1 MSNSY
6 KQTAVGRIPKEWEV
20 VRLGDV
26 FQRVTRKNTVNSDNV
41 LTISA
46 QNGLIK
52 QENFFTKSVAS
63 KDLSNYILLEKGEF
77 AYNKSYSSGYPMG
90 ATKRLNFYNYG
101 VLSNLYIYFK
111 IKNGNSDFYE
121 QYFEAGLLNK
131 EIHQIAQ
138 EGARNHGLLNISVV
152 DFFNILIVLPPLKE
166 QEKIAEILSTCD
178 KVISNLDEL
187 IKAKTNLKTAL
198 MQNLLSAKIRFKE
211 FTDPWQEKF
220 GDKLFKTITEINQN
234 YDLPILA
241 ISQEFGAIPRNLIDY
256 KVIVSYKSISNYKV
270 VRKGNFIISLR
281 SFQGGIEYSKY
292 DGICSPAYIILKP
305 IQQIFDNFFKYY
317 FKSHDYIQK
326 LNSKL
331 EGIRDGKMVSFKQF
345 SEIKIPLP
353 NLAEQQ
359 KITEVLSACDD
370 EINLLKDKL
379 SNLKLQKQGLMQNLL
394 TGKVRVRV

>member
-90 ATKRLNFYNYG
+90 ATKRLNLYNYG

-138 EGARNHGLLNISVV
+138 EGARNHGLLNIFVV
-152 DFFNILIVLPPLKE
+152 DFFNILIALPPLKE
-166 QEKIAEILSTCD
+166 QEKIADILSTWD
-178 KVISNLDEL
+178 MAISNLDEL
-187 IKAKTNLKTAL
+187 IIQKQKLKTAL

-211 FTDPWQEKF
+211 FTAPWQEVKLGDILDYEQPTKYIVNNVAYVNDMYKIPVLTAGKSF
-220 GDKLFKTITEINQN
+220 ILGYTDETNGIYDKLPVILFDDFTTDTKFVNFKFKVKSS
-234 YDLPILA
+234 A
-241 ISQEFGAIPRNLIDY
+241 IKLLKPKDKTAT
-256 KVIVSYKSISNYKV
+256 
-270 VRKGNFIISLR
+270 
-281 SFQGGIEYSKY
+281 
-292 DGICSPAYIILKP
+292 ILK
-305 IQQIFDNFFKYY
+305 IIYETMELIK
-317 FKSHDYIQK
+317 
-326 LNSKL
+326 
-331 EGIRDGKMVSFKQF
+331 F
-345 SEIKIPLP
+345 S
-353 NLAEQQ
+353 
-359 KITEVLSACDD
+359 TEDHKRYWISEYQYL
-370 EINLLKDKL
+370 
-379 SNLKLQKQGLMQNLL
+379 
-394 TGKVRVRV
+394 

>member
-1 MSNSY
+1 
-6 KQTAVGRIPKEWEV
+6 
-20 VRLGDV
+20 
-26 FQRVTRKNTVNSDNV
+26 
-41 LTISA
+41 
-46 QNGLIK
+46 
-52 QENFFTKSVAS
+52 
-63 KDLSNYILLEKGEF
+63 
-77 AYNKSYSSGYPMG
+77 
-90 ATKRLNFYNYG
+90 
-101 VLSNLYIYFK
+101 
-111 IKNGNSDFYE
+111 
-121 QYFEAGLLNK
+121 
-131 EIHQIAQ
+131 
-138 EGARNHGLLNISVV
+138 
-152 DFFNILIVLPPLKE
+152 
-166 QEKIAEILSTCD
+166 
-178 KVISNLDEL
+178 
-187 IKAKTNLKTAL
+187 

-359 KITEVLSACDD
+359 KIAEVLSACDD